1 MMDFSY
7 IINTLETGEQRRT
20 ADNICNEYYE
30 FMYKISYKILQN
42 VPDAE
47 DAVIQTVI
55 NICKS
60 IDNFIGRQQADVKRM
75 VGRYT
80 YNAAIN
86 IYNKNK
92 LIQEH
97 TETIGEHEKVDD
109 SLTDDE
115 YEFIIDP
122 HNYGV
127 LQKYVIKLD
136 SVTKQLLVYRYVHG
150 LSCKEIGRIL
160 NIPASTVST
169 KLNRALKK
177 MKEMYQKDQMKG
189 CENSDEQR
197 GF

>member
-1 MMDFSY
+1 MIDFSY
-7 IINTLETGEQRRT
+7 ITSTLETEEQRRT
-20 ADNICNEYYE
+20 ADHICNKYYE
-30 FMYKISYKILQN
+30 FMYKISFKVLKN

-47 DAVIQTVI
+47 DAVVQTVI
-55 NICKS
+55 HICKN
-60 IDNFIGRQQADVKRM
+60 IDVFVEKSQSDTKRL

-97 TETIGEHEKVDD
+97 TETINENQKVDD
-109 SLTDDE
+109 LLTEDD
-115 YEFIIDP
+115 YEFITDP
-122 HNYGV
+122 HNYGA
-127 LQKYVIKLD
+127 LQKYVVKLD

-150 LSCKEIGRIL
+150 LSCKEIGKIL

-189 CENSDEQR
+189 CGNSDE
-197 GF
+197 